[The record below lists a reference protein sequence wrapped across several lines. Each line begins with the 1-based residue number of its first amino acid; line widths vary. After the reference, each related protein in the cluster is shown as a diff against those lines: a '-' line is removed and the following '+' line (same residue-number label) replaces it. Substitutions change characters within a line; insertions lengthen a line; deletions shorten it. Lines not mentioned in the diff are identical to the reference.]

1 MIIGIDHIALTVRS
15 LEESVN
21 FYTNMLSFEVEQ
33 RFEYKERGL
42 TIQFLSIGEVQ
53 LELFGYS
60 KEVAEQERKPLQA
73 GIAHMAFEV
82 DNLDETYVELQ
93 KRGIKFEGEPRT
105 AMMGQRILFLSDPD
119 GNRIELVE
127 WRR

>member
-1 MIIGIDHIALTVRS
+1 MIIGIDHIALTVKS
-15 LEESVN
+15 LEQSVN
-21 FYTNMLSFEVEQ
+21 FYTNMLGFEAEQ
-33 RFEYKERGL
+33 RFEYNERGL

-82 DNLDETYVELQ
+82 ENLDETYVELQ
-93 KRGIKFEGEPRT
+93 KRGIIFEGEPRT

>member
-1 MIIGIDHIALTVRS
+1 VIIGIDHVALTVKS
-15 LEESVN
+15 LEESIR
-21 FYTNMLSFEVEQ
+21 FYVNMLGFEVVQ

-53 LELFGYS
+53 LELFGYA
-60 KEVAEQERKPLQA
+60 KEVAPQERKPLQA
-73 GIAHMAFEV
+73 GIVHMALEV

-93 KRGIKFEGEPRT
+93 KKGMKFEGEPRT

-127 WRR
+127 WRK

>member
-1 MIIGIDHIALTVRS
+1 
-15 LEESVN
+15 
-21 FYTNMLSFEVEQ
+21 MLGFEAEQ

-60 KEVAEQERKPLQA
+60 KEVTAQERKPLQA
-73 GIAHMAFEV
+73 GIVHMALEV
-82 DNLDETYVELQ
+82 DNLDETYLDLQ
-93 KRGIKFEGEPRT
+93 KRGIKFQGEPRT

-119 GNRIELVE
+119 GNTIELVE